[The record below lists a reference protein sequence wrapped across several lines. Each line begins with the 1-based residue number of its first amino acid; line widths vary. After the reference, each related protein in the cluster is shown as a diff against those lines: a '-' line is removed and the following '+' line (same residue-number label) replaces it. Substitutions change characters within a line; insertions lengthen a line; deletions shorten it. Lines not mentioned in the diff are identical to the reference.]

1 MHAYTKD
8 ELISSTEIV
17 RNFSAILDSIKEHR
31 RDKVAVMRKNKLEAV
46 ILSIDEYERIQELAD
61 LIEHLQIFKT
71 IEKRKATPVE
81 AYVDFE
87 QVLAEHGLSID
98 DEKVLIQIIAV
109 GKREGMEVY
118 QKAATRLQKIERQDL

>member
-1 MHAYTKD
+1 MHAYTKE
-8 ELISSTEIV
+8 ELISSTDIV

-46 ILSIDEYERIQELAD
+46 ILSVDEYERIQGLAD

-81 AYVDFE
+81 EYVDFE
-87 QVLAEHGLSID
+87 HVLAQHGLSID
-98 DEKVLIQIIAV
+98 DI
-109 GKREGMEVY
+109 
-118 QKAATRLQKIERQDL
+118 

>member
-71 IEKRKATPVE
+71 IKKRKATPVE

-98 DEKVLIQIIAV
+98 DI
-109 GKREGMEVY
+109 
-118 QKAATRLQKIERQDL
+118 

>member
-71 IEKRKATPVE
+71 IKKRKTTPVE

-98 DEKVLIQIIAV
+98 DI
-109 GKREGMEVY
+109 
-118 QKAATRLQKIERQDL
+118 

>member
-46 ILSIDEYERIQELAD
+46 ILSIEEYERIQELAD
-61 LIEHLQIFKT
+61 LIEHFQIFKT
-71 IEKRKATPVE
+71 LEDRKKTPVE

-87 QVLAEHGLSID
+87 QVLAEHGLSTD
-98 DEKVLIQIIAV
+98 DL
-109 GKREGMEVY
+109 
-118 QKAATRLQKIERQDL
+118 

>member
-1 MHAYTKD
+1 
-8 ELISSTEIV
+8 
-17 RNFSAILDSIKEHR
+17 
-31 RDKVAVMRKNKLEAV
+31 MRKNKLEAV

>member
-71 IEKRKATPVE
+71 IEKRKETPVE

-98 DEKVLIQIIAV
+98 DI
-109 GKREGMEVY
+109 
-118 QKAATRLQKIERQDL
+118 